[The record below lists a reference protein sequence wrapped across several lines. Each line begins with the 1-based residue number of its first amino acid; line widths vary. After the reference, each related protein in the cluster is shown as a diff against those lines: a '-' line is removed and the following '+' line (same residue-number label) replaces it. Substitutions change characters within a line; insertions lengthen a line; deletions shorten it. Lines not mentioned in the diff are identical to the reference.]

1 MEVDQFVRSNLDEFE
16 AKLAKNDLALD
27 VIVGTGSSL
36 SILGSASIIITT
48 LIFHKLQKHCFSLR
62 LILYVQTSTPTFTH
76 ALMVN
81 RFISLCDL
89 IISASFISGIVS
101 KQSGWWSQQSKKD
114 SVCVIQVRVIF
125 RAVFAFHTPKQA
137 AILQYFAVGSFLWMA
152 CFAHSLWRSVKR
164 TAYNQLKERKRMRKF
179 EIIYHSI
186 CWSLPIIPVTILGPL
201 NLLGPTGTW

>member
-125 RAVFAFHTPKQA
+125 RAVFAFSHSQTGCHPSIFCSGLLFMDGLFCA
-137 AILQYFAVGSFLWMA
+137 FTLAIGQKNRL
-152 CFAHSLWRSVKR
+152 
-164 TAYNQLKERKRMRKF
+164 
-179 EIIYHSI
+179 
-186 CWSLPIIPVTILGPL
+186 
-201 NLLGPTGTW
+201 